1 MTGIKRKNNEMNIK
15 LIFLLYFLF
24 MLGCQTPGYFIM
36 DHPQQLSEIRK
47 AVNVVMGKTKLVS
60 LNGRELYSN
69 YHDEK
74 FEPIEEDL
82 VIIEEPFY
90 RYQTKVMVLGPR
102 RPYEINVQVIVEQF
116 EAETKKFLP
125 VGIED
130 DLSRQRAISLKK
142 ALNLSPGIKAGFDEE
157 KPF

>member
-1 MTGIKRKNNEMNIK
+1 MNIK
-15 LIFLLYFLF
+15 FPFLLLFLGF
-24 MLGCQTPGYFIM
+24 LGCQTPGYFIV
-36 DHPQQLSEIRK
+36 DQPQQLSEIRK
-47 AVNVVMGKTKLVS
+47 AVNAVIGKTKLVS

-74 FEPIEEDL
+74 FEPIPEDL

-90 RYQTKVMVLGPR
+90 RYQTKVTVLGPR
-102 RPYEINVQVIVEQF
+102 RPYEVNVQVIVEQF

-125 VGIED
+125 IGVED

-142 ALNLSPGIKAGFDEE
+142 ALNLGPGIKAGFDEE